1 MAGYI
6 DGFVFAVAEDQL
18 EQYQRVATA
27 VAEIYREHGASNYVE
42 FVGDDLR
49 RDGTRSFTELVSAA
63 AGEAVIF
70 GWVEFEGREARDR
83 VNALVAA
90 DPGWRGSSP
99 RCSTRQIAFSM
110 PSECA
115 TPASG
120 RWSRG
125 SIDAR
130 ICRPAAWR

>member
-90 DPGWRGSSP
+90 DPRMEGLVAP
-99 RCSTRQIAFSM
+99 LLD
-110 PSECA
+110 
-115 TPASG
+115 PAN
-120 RWSRG
+120 RVF
-125 SIDAR
+125 DAEQM
-130 ICRPAAWR
+130 CYAGFRPLVAR